1 MTNTHSYNHSIKNKV
16 VALLFS
22 VLAVL
27 VVLVGLLYFVKL
39 EPEAITKTAID
50 YKNKYARELQQEVRS
65 KLEGSALIG
74 STVALNTNIINAF
87 KNDNIPALR
96 AEIATIQES
105 IKNNST
111 YKGIGFMLIDAN
123 LITAFRTFNDKRGD
137 DVASVG
143 IINHVMETKKLV
155 TAEAIGRSGYFIRTV
170 APVFDE
176 NREIIGLVS
185 VHLGLG
191 SIHRAYKKEGIY
203 YGLLLD
209 RDVVGKSF
217 KPSDVVI
224 NDKYVTAHKGW
235 FDETFNTMAKSTDF
249 EQISSG
255 GYALSQRYFIASVPA
270 KDSKGNIVGLH
281 LIGKDKTVFDAE
293 LGVFKQSILFVVSL
307 FALVFVATIIVIYLF
322 VRKNIINPLEKIQN
336 ALEQFFKFINKQSNK
351 STLIEVDS
359 KDEFGQ
365 IANMLNE
372 NIQST
377 QQRIEADDRLLA
389 DAEVVIDRVKHGWY
403 SQHIEQS
410 TSNKELEAFK
420 NGVNEMIRA
429 TKKHF
434 VDMNK
439 VLEEYMVYN
448 YQNELKLEG
457 IERGGVFETLIKDIN
472 SLRDSIVAMLSANK
486 SNGLT
491 LQDSSMM
498 LIESVNS
505 LSKSREEQVQSIKE
519 TNSAM
524 EEMTER
530 MHSTTSKT
538 KEVASMS
545 GDIKSVI
552 QIISDIAEQTNLL
565 ALNAAI
571 EAARA
576 GEHGRG
582 FAVVADEVRNL
593 AEKTHK
599 SLNEINASINV
610 LAQSL
615 TDVDSII
622 EDETERIKS
631 LGEKLKSL
639 DGISQQNSTIAKN
652 VESISHK
659 VKSISDNALKE
670 VEKKRF

>member
-1 MTNTHSYNHSIKNKV
+1 MTYANSYKFSIKNKV
-16 VALLFS
+16 VVLLLS
-22 VLAVL
+22 ILAIL
-27 VVLVGLLYFVKL
+27 TLLIGALYFVKL
-39 EPEAITKTAID
+39 EPEAVQKRSVD
-50 YKNKYARELQQEVRS
+50 YKARYARELEKEILS

-74 STVALNTNIINAF
+74 STVALNPNIINAF
-87 KNDNIPALR
+87 KNNDSTALKK
-96 AEIATIQES
+96 EIASIQEG

-111 YKGIGFMLIDAN
+111 YTGIGFMLIDSR
-123 LITAFRTFNDKRGD
+123 LLTVFRTFSDKKGD
-137 DVASVG
+137 DVSSVG
-143 IINHVMETKKLV
+143 IIKHVMETKKLV

-176 NREIIGLVS
+176 SRQIIGLVS

-191 SIHRAYKKEGIY
+191 SIHRAYKKENVY

-209 RDVVGKSF
+209 RDIVGQNF
-217 KPSDVVI
+217 NPSDVVI
-224 NDKYVTAHKGW
+224 NSKYVTAHKKW
-235 FDETFNTMAKSTDF
+235 FDETFNTVAKSTDF
-249 EQISSG
+249 EQIAKN
-255 GYALSQRYFIASVPA
+255 GYDISDKYFITSVPA

-281 LIGKDKTVFDAE
+281 LIGKDRAVFDSQ
-293 LGVFKQSILFVVSL
+293 LGIFKQSILFIVAL
-307 FALVFVATIIVIYLF
+307 FAVAFVVTIITIYLF
-322 VRKNIINPLEKIQN
+322 VMKNIINPLEKIQN
-336 ALEQFFKFINKQSNK
+336 SLEQFFRFINKQSNK
-351 STLIEVDS
+351 STMIEIDS

-365 IANMLNE
+365 IAHMLNE

-377 QQRIEADDRLLA
+377 QQRIEADDKLLA
-389 DAEVVIDRVKHGWY
+389 EAEVVIDRVKHGWY

-410 TSNKELEAFK
+410 TPNKELEAFK
-420 NGVNEMIRA
+420 NGVNEMIKA

-434 VDMNK
+434 VNMNTI
-439 VLEEYMVYN
+439 LEEYMVYN
-448 YQNELKLEG
+448 YQNELKLDN
-457 IERGGVFETLIKDIN
+457 IEKGGVFETLINDIN
-472 SLRDSIVAMLSANK
+472 ALRNSIVEM
-486 SNGLT
+486 
-491 LQDSSMM
+491 
-498 LIESVNS
+498 
-505 LSKSREEQVQSIKE
+505 LSKSRDEQAQSIKE

-530 MHSTTSKT
+530 MHGTTTKT

-610 LAQSL
+610 FAQSL
-615 TDVDSII
+615 TDVDTII
-622 EDETERIKS
+622 EEETTRIGS
-631 LGEKLKSL
+631 LGKKLQAL
-639 DGISQQNSTIAKN
+639 DDISRQNSTIAKN
-652 VESISHK
+652 VENISYQ